1 MISAKI
7 RSTMALTAALFA
19 LVSAPTE
26 AAETYSFPSPG
37 GAQLGAAPTPQF
49 AQPATE
55 SNADVKTGIVST
67 SVGSTDA
74 VALSTAKL
82 PVPVV
87 TRGYGGR
94 FGRSDEA
101 TAYAYRFL
109 THALA
114 SQSFSNYA
122 ADYYRLFTPGYA
134 VSTWTDRVYG
144 MVDVGYGS
152 VDGWTAGVYML
163 PRVGGRSY
171 GRDSSPDLSVMPKFR
186 SHPELEKEPTFLQQG
201 N

>member
-1 MISAKI
+1 MNSAKI
-7 RSTMALTAALFA
+7 RSTMAIAVALFA
-19 LVSAPTE
+19 FVSAPAQ
-26 AAETYSFPSPG
+26 AADTYFFPSSG
-37 GAQLGAAPTPQF
+37 GAQLSATPAPQF
-49 AQPATE
+49 VQPTTE

-67 SVGSTDA
+67 STGTTDA
-74 VALSTAKL
+74 VTLTAARL

-101 TAYAYRFL
+101 SAYAYRFL

-144 MVDVGYGS
+144 MVDAGYGS

-171 GRDSSPDLSVMPKFR
+171 GRNSAPDLSVMPKFK
-186 SHPELEKEPTFLQQG
+186 SHPELEKDPTFLQQG